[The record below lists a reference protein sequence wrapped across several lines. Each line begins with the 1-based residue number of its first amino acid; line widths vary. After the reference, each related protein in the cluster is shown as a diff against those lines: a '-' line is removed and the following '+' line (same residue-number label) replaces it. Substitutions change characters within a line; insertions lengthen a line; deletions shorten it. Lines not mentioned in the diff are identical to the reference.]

1 MAELGYT
8 CAMYRQVDLL
18 KGHYAMVNQSIK
30 AASLVLGL
38 VFISACSLP
47 APTIPAT
54 DGATLAGNSPA
65 VANSYADIPI
75 SANDQLAVDR
85 SLLLNTGE
93 QWIGRAVLKSKL
105 DTVQAFEYY
114 MANMPSQ
121 GWINITSVQSETS
134 VLTYEKG
141 NRVATI
147 QIKRGTLSGSQ
158 ISVTVSPRDATA
170 Q

>member
-1 MAELGYT
+1 
-8 CAMYRQVDLL
+8 
-18 KGHYAMVNQSIK
+18 MVNQSVK

-38 VFISACSLP
+38 VIISACSLP
-47 APTIPAT
+47 ATTIPST

-75 SANDQLAVDR
+75 SANVQLAVDK
-85 SLLLNTGE
+85 SMLLNTGE

>member
-1 MAELGYT
+1 ML
-8 CAMYRQVDLL
+8 
-18 KGHYAMVNQSIK
+18 NQSVK
-30 AASLVLGL
+30 AVSLVLGL
-38 VFISACSLP
+38 VFMTACTMP
-47 APTIPAT
+47 ATTIPTA
-54 DGATLAGNSPA
+54 GGKTLAGDSPV

-75 SANDQLAVDR
+75 SANDQLAVDQ